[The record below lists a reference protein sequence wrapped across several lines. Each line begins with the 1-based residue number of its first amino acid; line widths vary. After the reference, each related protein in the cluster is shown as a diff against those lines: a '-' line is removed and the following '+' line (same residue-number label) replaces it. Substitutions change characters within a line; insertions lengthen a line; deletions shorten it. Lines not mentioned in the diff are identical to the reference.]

1 VKKDKS
7 SSARKHAAGQ
17 PLEAGKN
24 APAPPEAAVKPLAK
38 REAALIAGEKA
49 LLSREKGAGLREEGA
64 SLREKGAGLREEALG
79 RQESGA
85 DLAEAKAILSR
96 EAGVRLREEGAGRR
110 EEGASLREE
119 GAGLRE
125 EGAGLREE
133 GAGLREE
140 GAGLREKAAGTQG
153 GGAAGMLEKA
163 ILNREVGAELREKG
177 AVRREKGAGQREKGA
192 KLREEGLSLREEGAD
207 LREKA
212 LGDARTKGIST
223 DTEAQ
228 LREANESLVIATV
241 QAMTMT
247 EAAGKLSDQMAYMA
261 EHDFLT
267 GLPNRALLTDRLVQS
282 IALAERHGKK
292 VALLFVDLDHF
303 KQVND
308 SLGHAVG
315 DQLLQSVAKRM
326 EACIRHS
333 DTVSRSGGDEFVV
346 LLTEVEEMRDA
357 TLIAE
362 KMIRAMTKPY
372 RIDGHRLHVTLSIGI
387 SLFPDDGKDVETVL
401 SNADTAMY
409 HAKNSG
415 RNKYQVF
422 TAAMKTSAVALHAVE
437 QGLHHALEQSEF
449 VLHYQPEV
457 NLETGAVT
465 GAEALLRWQRPN
477 HQLDYPAQFLSIAEN
492 CGLIVPIGKWV
503 LREACRQAREWL
515 QAGLD
520 LDHIAVNVS
529 AVELHGKDF
538 LNAVLATLTESG
550 LNPQFLELELNEN
563 GLMQD
568 AQKTTAILRALR
580 DIGVRIAIHN
590 FGTGYSSL
598 GYLQRFPVDALK
610 IDHSFVQGIESVGD
624 SIVSTIIGMG
634 ANLKIRVV
642 AEGVE
647 TRGQFDFLQSHHCA
661 EGQGYYLGQPVA
673 AGEFAT
679 LLATRRH

>member
-1 VKKDKS
+1 MKGKKS
-7 SSARKHAAGQ
+7 SSAKKVVSGQ
-17 PLEAGKN
+17 PLEAGRR
-24 APAPPEAAVKPLAK
+24 APVPPEAAVKPLAK

-49 LLSREKGAGLREEGA
+49 VLSREKGAGLREEGA
-64 SLREKGAGLREEALG
+64 SLREKGAGLREEALAL
-79 RQESGA
+79 QETGA
-85 DLAEAKAILSR
+85 DLAEAKAILRR

-110 EEGASLREE
+110 EEGA
-119 GAGLRE
+119 GLRE

-133 GAGLREE
+133 GASLREE
-140 GAGLREKAAGTQG
+140 GAGLRERAVATQG
-153 GGAAGMLEKA
+153 RGAVPILEKA
-163 ILNREVGAELREKG
+163 ILSREVGTELREKG
-177 AVRREKGAGQREKGA
+177 AVRREKGAGQRERGA

-212 LGDARTKGIST
+212 LGDARSRRSST
-223 DTEAQ
+223 GTEAQ

-247 EAAGKLSDQMAYMA
+247 EAAGKLSHKMAYMA
-261 EHDFLT
+261 QHDFLT

-282 IALAERHGKK
+282 IALAKRHGKK
-292 VALLFVDLDHF
+292 VALLFVDLDRF

-346 LLTEVEEMRDA
+346 LLTEVEELQDA
-357 TLIAE
+357 SLIAE
-362 KMIRAMTKPY
+362 KMMKAMAKPH

-387 SLFPDDGKDVETVL
+387 SLFPDDGKEVETVL
-401 SNADTAMY
+401 RNADTAMY
-409 HAKNSG
+409 HAKKSG

-422 TAAMKTSAVALHAVE
+422 DATMKTSAVALHAVE
-437 QGLHHALEQSEF
+437 QGLHHALEQREF
-449 VLHYQPEV
+449 VLHYQPKV

-477 HQLDYPAQFLSIAEN
+477 HELDYPAQFLSIAEN

-503 LREACRQAREWL
+503 LREACRQAQEWL

-520 LDHIAVNVS
+520 LGHIAVNVS
-529 AVELHGKDF
+529 AVELHDKDF
-538 LNAVLATLTESG
+538 LTDVLAILAESG
-550 LNPQFLELELNEN
+550 LNPEFLELELNEN

-568 AQKTTAILRALR
+568 AQKTTVILRALR
-580 DIGVRIAIHN
+580 DIGVRIAVHN

-598 GYLQRFPVDALK
+598 GYLQRFPVDTLK
-610 IDHSFVQGIESVGD
+610 IDHSFVQGIESVGE
-624 SIVSTIIGMG
+624 SIVSTIIAIG
-634 ANLKIRVV
+634 ANLKMRVV

-647 TRGQFDFLQSHHCA
+647 TRYQFDFLQSHHCA
-661 EGQGYYLGQPVA
+661 EGQGHYLGQPVA
-673 AGEFAT
+673 AEEFAT
-679 LLATRRH
+679 LLATQRH